1 MPAPSPVV
9 TCSGLSFA
17 WPDGTDVF
25 TGLSLV
31 ISPGRTGLVGV
42 NGSGKSTLL
51 RLIAGELKPTAGSV
65 TVAGELGYLPQNLAL
80 GAPETRVDEAL
91 GVARVVAAVRA
102 IEAGDAS
109 EENFARVGED
119 WDAEERAR
127 ATLDR
132 LGLERVP
139 LDRRIGELSGGE
151 AVLLCLAA
159 EFLRR
164 PGVLLL
170 DEPTNN
176 LDLAARQRLYE
187 AVGSWKGAMVI
198 VSHDRELLE
207 LVDQI
212 GELRSGQVRWYGG
225 NLSDYEQAAAVEQEA
240 AERDVRAADADVRRQ
255 QRELIEAR
263 IKLDRRL
270 RYGQKMQ
277 DTGRVPKI
285 LANER
290 KRQAQVSAGKL
301 RTGNVD
307 RLDEAK
313 ERLAA
318 AEEAVHDDDEIRV
331 DLPATE
337 VPSGR
342 GVLALRGVEIRYG
355 ARADLLVRGPERIAL
370 TGRNGAGKTT
380 LLRTIA
386 GLVPAV
392 SGEVKVSVPERYLP
406 QRLDILD
413 PGLTVVENVALA
425 APAATQNQIRAQLAR
440 FLFRGRRADQRAG
453 TLSGGELFRATLASL
468 LLAEPAPQL
477 LMLDEP
483 TNNLDMASVRQLSG
497 ALRSYR
503 GALLVASHD
512 APFLRD
518 IGLTRWLR
526 LDGDLTEIDPL

>member
-1 MPAPSPVV
+1 M
-9 TCSGLSFA
+9 TCG
-17 WPDGTDVF
+17 P
-25 TGLSLV
+25 
-31 ISPGRTGLVGV
+31 R
-42 NGSGKSTLL
+42 
-51 RLIAGELKPTAGSV
+51 
-65 TVAGELGYLPQNLAL
+65 
-80 GAPETRVDEAL
+80 
-91 GVARVVAAVRA
+91 
-102 IEAGDAS
+102 
-109 EENFARVGED
+109 
-119 WDAEERAR
+119 
-127 ATLDR
+127 
-132 LGLERVP
+132 
-139 LDRRIGELSGGE
+139 
-151 AVLLCLAA
+151 
-159 EFLRR
+159 
-164 PGVLLL
+164 
-170 DEPTNN
+170 
-176 LDLAARQRLYE
+176 
-187 AVGSWKGAMVI
+187 
-198 VSHDRELLE
+198 
-207 LVDQI
+207 
-212 GELRSGQVRWYGG
+212 
-225 NLSDYEQAAAVEQEA
+225 
-240 AERDVRAADADVRRQ
+240 DADVRRQ

-277 DTGRVPKI
+277 ETGGLPKI
-285 LANER
+285 VAGNL

-301 RTGNVD
+301 RTGHVD

-318 AEEAVHDDDEIRV
+318 AEEAVRDDDEIRV

-386 GLVPAV
+386 GLIPAV

-413 PGLTVVENVALA
+413 PGLTVVENVARA

-440 FLFRGRRADQRAG
+440 FLFRGRTADQRAG

-512 APFLRD
+512 VPFLRD